1 MWWFPI
7 ASMSET
13 TKGTCSSWGYI
24 CCLYSAPLYHRGDLL
39 TMPLPTWILYH
50 KKRPLQR
57 GVVFWFSRIYTWIPV
72 EKLTLMQSNMHQ
84 GFIQFHWSR
93 FINMYTLQQI
103 TSHQMMVEI
112 LERTH
117 LLMLQS
123 LLVL

>member
-13 TKGTCSSWGYI
+13 TKGTCSSWGTYAAYTQPHCTI
-24 CCLYSAPLYHRGDLL
+24 GGTYGL
-39 TMPLPTWILYH
+39 PLPTCILYH

-57 GVVFWFSRIYTWIPV
+57 GVVFWFSRIYTWIPIK
-72 EKLTLMQSNMHQ
+72 KLTLMQSNMHQ

-93 FINMYTLQQI
+93 FISMYTLQQI

>member
-1 MWWFPI
+1 
-7 ASMSET
+7 
-13 TKGTCSSWGYI
+13 
-24 CCLYSAPLYHRGDLL
+24 
-39 TMPLPTWILYH
+39 
-50 KKRPLQR
+50 
-57 GVVFWFSRIYTWIPV
+57 
-72 EKLTLMQSNMHQ
+72 MQSNMHQ
-84 GFIQFHWSR
+84 GFIQFHWPR